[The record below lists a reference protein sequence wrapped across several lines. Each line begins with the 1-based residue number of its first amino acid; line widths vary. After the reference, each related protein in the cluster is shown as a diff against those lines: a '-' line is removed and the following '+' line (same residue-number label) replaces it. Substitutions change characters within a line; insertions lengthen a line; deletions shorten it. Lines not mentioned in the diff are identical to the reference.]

1 MKRFSFVVGILAMA
15 MGPVCAV
22 GQGADQ
28 GSTKAA
34 SEPEHYYR
42 LNFTLEEMNDAGKV
56 ANSRSYFATIV
67 TGRGATQQIRTGSRI
82 PIATGT
88 HDGSTQFQYVD
99 VGVSVDVRQV
109 KEVGDK
115 LGFSLTAEVSSL
127 APQANAMTGT
137 VGNDPVIRQNKWD
150 SAVLIPIGKPTVV
163 FSSDDL
169 DDKGKLQVE
178 LTATRVE

>member
-1 MKRFSFVVGILAMA
+1 MKKFVFVVVVLAVA
-15 MGPVCAV
+15 AAPACLWAQEAAQTSIQAV
-22 GQGADQ
+22 
-28 GSTKAA
+28 K
-34 SEPEHYYR
+34 EPEHYYR

-127 APQANAMTGT
+127 APQANATAGT

-150 SAVLIPIGKPTVV
+150 STVLIPIGKPTVV

-169 DDKGKLQVE
+169 DDRGKLQVE
-178 LTATRVE
+178 LTATRME